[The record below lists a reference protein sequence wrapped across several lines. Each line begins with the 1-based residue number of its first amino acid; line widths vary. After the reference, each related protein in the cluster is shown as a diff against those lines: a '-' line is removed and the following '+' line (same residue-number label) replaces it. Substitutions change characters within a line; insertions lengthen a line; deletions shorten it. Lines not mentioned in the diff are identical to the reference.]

1 MVTSNELL
9 AKLHSMSD
17 AKYAE
22 FNEAFGEEKVDR
34 ESRALQFVNEPNL
47 ERKFAQLLG
56 LKTEEEKIAAAAE
69 KSAGTAS
76 EAKRIA
82 TEADRTATEASR
94 LATEAD
100 QTAKEANQI
109 AARAVTVS
117 YIAAI
122 VAGIAAIAVVVSFFV

>member
-1 MVTSNELL
+1 MVTTNELL
-9 AKLHSMSD
+9 AAFHAMSD

-22 FNEAFGEEKVDR
+22 FNRAFGGGNIER
-34 ESRALQFVNEPNL
+34 ESRAMQLVEDPNL